1 MNKKMLKA
9 YIDKLILLPEK
20 DWNALSELFYE
31 KQVKKGEHLSYA
43 GKAAD
48 QWALLT
54 KGVAR
59 SYYNSK
65 NGIEY
70 NISFFAGGELV
81 GDLSSLV
88 SHRPSIVGIQ
98 ALTDCELLSAD
109 FASIVHLYDKHP
121 MIERLFKLLAE
132 QLYLI
137 KEKREI
143 EMMMMDASERYDL
156 FLQESPAIEPLVPQY
171 HIAAYLG
178 ITPTQLSR
186 IRSKK
191 MPSVL
196 VHA

>member
-20 DWNALSELFYE
+20 DWCALSELFYE
-31 KQVKKGEHLSYA
+31 KQVKKGEHLSCA
-43 GKAAD
+43 GSAAD

-70 NISFFAGGELV
+70 NSSFFVGGELV
-81 GDLSSLV
+81 GDFSSLV
-88 SHRPSIVGIQ
+88 SHRPSVVSIQ

-109 FASIVHLYDKHP
+109 FASIVQLYDRYP
-121 MIERLFKLLAE
+121 MIERLFKILAE

-143 EMMMMDASERYDL
+143 EIMMMDASERYGL
-156 FLQESPAIEPLVPQY
+156 FLQESPDIEQLVPQY

-191 MPSVL
+191 APLVL

>member
-9 YIDKLILLPEK
+9 YIDKLIVLPEK
-20 DWNALSELFYE
+20 DWNALSLLFDE
-31 KQVKKGEHLSYA
+31 KQVKKGEHLSCA

-48 QWALLT
+48 QWALLS

-70 NISFFAGGELV
+70 NINFFVDGEWV
-81 GDLSSLV
+81 GDFSSLI
-88 SHRPSIVGIQ
+88 SHRPSMVSIQ

-109 FASIVHLYDKHP
+109 FASIVHLYEKHP
-121 MIERLFKLLAE
+121 MIERLFKILAE

-143 EMMMMDASERYDL
+143 EIMMMDASERYDL
-156 FLQESPAIEPLVPQY
+156 FLQESPAIEQLVPQY
-171 HIAAYLG
+171 QIAAYLG

-191 MPSVL
+191 TSSVL

>member
-20 DWNALSELFYE
+20 DWSALSELFYE
-31 KQVKKGEHLSYA
+31 KKVKKGEHLSCA

-54 KGVAR
+54 NGVAR

-70 NISFFAGGELV
+70 NIDFFLGGELV
-81 GDLSSLV
+81 GDFSSLV
-88 SHRPSIVGIQ
+88 SHRPSIVSIQ

-109 FASIVHLYDKHP
+109 FASIVHLYDEHP
-121 MIERLFKLLAE
+121 MIERLFKILAE
-132 QLYLI
+132 KLYLI

-143 EMMMMDASERYDL
+143 EIMMMDATERYGL
-156 FLQESPAIEPLVPQY
+156 FLKESPDIEQLVPQY

-191 MPSVL
+191 APL
-196 VHA
+196 AFVHA

>member
-1 MNKKMLKA
+1 MLKA
-9 YIDKLILLPEK
+9 YIDRLILLPER
-20 DWNALSELFYE
+20 DWSALSELFFE
-31 KQVKKGEHLSYA
+31 KQVKKGQHLSCA

-59 SYYNSK
+59 SYYNNK

-70 NISFFAGGELV
+70 NSSFFVNGELV
-81 GDLSSLV
+81 GDFSSLV
-88 SHRPSIVGIQ
+88 SHRPSMASIQ

-109 FASIVHLYDKHP
+109 FASIVQLYDEYP

-132 QLYLI
+132 QLYVI

-143 EMMMMDASERYDL
+143 EIMMMDASERYGL
-156 FLQESPAIEPLVPQY
+156 FLLESPDIEQLVPQY

-191 MPSVL
+191 APSVL